1 MESIILHKGIDNN
14 VVADKGP
21 DDRED
26 AEILSPIQHGHQ
38 VSMKSKSQVSVV
50 NCGLHP

>member
-1 MESIILHKGIDNN
+1 MESIILHRGVNNN

-21 DDRED
+21 DARED
-26 AEILSPIQHGHQ
+26 AEILSPIQPGHQ
-38 VSMKSKSQVSVV
+38 VHVKSKSQVSVV